1 MYFVLLTLI
10 AILLLRNQSASF
22 VSSVLTLVSKFC
34 MLESESSPVV
44 SSANRTVKRSVA
56 FGKSLIKQRNSMGP
70 SDVPWKTDSAS
81 RLVESEVQPL
91 ISTFCVLF
99 ER

>member
-22 VSSVLTLVSKFC
+22 VSSVLTLVSRFC
-34 MLESESSPVV
+34 RLESESSPVV

-56 FGKSLIKQRNSMGP
+56 FVKSLMKQRNSMG
-70 SDVPWKTDSAS
+70 DVPWKTDSAS

-91 ISTFCVLF
+91 IYTFCVLF